1 MVLNWYHRRPNE
13 HLWHFNDKS
22 LCNFFNELGY
32 DNVYLGNFEDT
43 IRKNNNIFPH
53 ENIISGIFKKR

>member
-1 MVLNWYHRRPNE
+1 MNIYGILMINHYVIFY
-13 HLWHFNDKS
+13 
-22 LCNFFNELGY
+22 ELGY